1 MSTLLETTGT
11 VQKQVLDALKSGEDA
26 VLSAVKQVT
35 DAVEPV
41 LEPVTSR
48 VSQAPFAEQLPPAK
62 DVVDQWFSFAE
73 KVLANQKQFTLKLVD
88 LFAPAAP
95 PAKPAAKTT
104 KSTESKVA

>member
-1 MSTLLETTGT
+1 MSTLLETTSS
-11 VQKQVLDALKSGEDA
+11 VQNQVLDALKSGEDA

-41 LEPVTSR
+41 IEPLTSR
-48 VSQAPFAEQLPPAK
+48 VGQAPFAEQLPPAK
-62 DVVDQWFSFAE
+62 DVVDQWFGFAE
-73 KVLANQKQFTLKLVD
+73 KVLANQKQFALKLVD